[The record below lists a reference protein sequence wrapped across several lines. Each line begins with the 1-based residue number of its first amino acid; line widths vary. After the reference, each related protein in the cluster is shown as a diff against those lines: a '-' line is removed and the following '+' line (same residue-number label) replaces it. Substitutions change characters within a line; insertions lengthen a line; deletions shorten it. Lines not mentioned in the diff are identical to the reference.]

1 MKRLLIPL
9 LLILLAGCGSS
20 DTFTCQDGTRVRLTA
35 VSDRIIHVEA
45 VPEGARFSYDRS
57 LAVVNRD
64 RAGARISTEGNKVTM
79 TTSKLKVFL
88 NLTTGRVSFH
98 DVQTGMKY
106 AAEDRREFTPIET
119 EGVKAWTVRQVF
131 EARDEAFFGLGQ
143 HQADEWNYKGR
154 SEELYQYNTKIS
166 IPFIVSSRNYGILWD
181 SYSLCRW
188 GDPRE
193 WEQLGDVFTLRDVNG
208 EPGALTGTYQPESGP
223 TLVRREPALAQEFLR
238 TPECDVVRNAP
249 EDFDFNGSIVLYE
262 GTLEAPCSGTYE
274 FFLYYAGYT
283 KVFMDGEQVMPEIW
297 RTAWNPNGRKFS
309 FDFQE
314 GVRVPVRIEWQP
326 DGGVSYCALKA
337 HSPLPEQDRD
347 RMSWWGE
354 MQDEI
359 DYYFIAGDDMDGV
372 IGGYRTL
379 TGKAPIMPKWAMGYW
394 QSRERYVTQDEV
406 VGTLRE
412 FRDRHIPVDNIVQDW
427 QYWEADQWGSH
438 EFDAVRYP
446 DPRAMVDSIHALGG
460 RFMVSVW
467 PKFYPGTEHF
477 DELDAK
483 GWIYRTAIRDS
494 VEDWLGYQQ
503 SFYDAYAPGARK
515 MFWGQLKDHLY
526 PLGVDSWWMDA
537 SEPNIHDCTD
547 MDFRKELCGP
557 TALGPS
563 TEYFNAYALMNARA
577 IYEGQR
583 ASDNRRVFQ
592 LTRNGFAGLQRYAAA
607 SWSGDIGTRWED
619 MKAQISAGLNY
630 SLSGIPWW
638 GQDIGGFS
646 VENRFAQAQRFYDAS
661 GTETPDLDEWR
672 EMQVRWHEWGVFC
685 PLYRAHGQWP
695 AREPWNIAPEGSPA
709 YEAIVRTDRIRY
721 KFLPYIYT
729 LAARVHFEDYTPM
742 RALCMD
748 FSSDPEALEVSDEF
762 MFGDAILVCPV
773 YEYGARSR
781 EVYLPKGS
789 GWYDGSDGS
798 FHEGGTRFVA
808 DAPYERIPVFYRS
821 GRIVVCGPDGLESTA
836 DAGDGSLNVFVYPGK
851 DASFSLYE
859 DDGLTY
865 NYERNEY
872 SVIPINWDESSSR
885 LTIGNRKGRFR
896 GMTVERDIYVTV
908 AGKDMKS
915 VRYEGSPITIEF

>member
-1 MKRLLIPL
+1 
-9 LLILLAGCGSS
+9 
-20 DTFTCQDGTRVRLTA
+20 
-35 VSDRIIHVEA
+35 
-45 VPEGARFSYDRS
+45 
-57 LAVVNRD
+57 
-64 RAGARISTEGNKVTM
+64 
-79 TTSKLKVFL
+79 
-88 NLTTGRVSFH
+88 
-98 DVQTGMKY
+98 
-106 AAEDRREFTPIET
+106 
-119 EGVKAWTVRQVF
+119 
-131 EARDEAFFGLGQ
+131 
-143 HQADEWNYKGR
+143 
-154 SEELYQYNTKIS
+154 
-166 IPFIVSSRNYGILWD
+166 
-181 SYSLCRW
+181 
-188 GDPRE
+188 
-193 WEQLGDVFTLRDVNG
+193 
-208 EPGALTGTYQPESGP
+208 
-223 TLVRREPALAQEFLR
+223 
-238 TPECDVVRNAP
+238 
-249 EDFDFNGSIVLYE
+249 
-262 GTLEAPCSGTYE
+262 
-274 FFLYYAGYT
+274 
-283 KVFMDGEQVMPEIW
+283 
-297 RTAWNPNGRKFS
+297 
-309 FDFQE
+309 
-314 GVRVPVRIEWQP
+314 
-326 DGGVSYCALKA
+326 
-337 HSPLPEQDRD
+337 
-347 RMSWWGE
+347 
-354 MQDEI
+354 
-359 DYYFIAGDDMDGV
+359 
-372 IGGYRTL
+372 
-379 TGKAPIMPKWAMGYW
+379 
-394 QSRERYVTQDEV
+394 
-406 VGTLRE
+406 
-412 FRDRHIPVDNIVQDW
+412 
-427 QYWEADQWGSH
+427 
-438 EFDAVRYP
+438 
-446 DPRAMVDSIHALGG
+446 
-460 RFMVSVW
+460 MVSVW
-467 PKFYPGTEHF
+467 PKFYPGTDHF

-503 SFYDAYAPGARK
+503 SFYDAYAPGARR
-515 MFWGQLKDHLY
+515 MFWSQLKDHLY

-721 KFLPYIYT
+721 KLLPYIYT

-872 SVIPINWDESSSR
+872 SVIPISWDESSSR

-896 GMTVERDIYVTV
+896 GMTAERDIYVTV